1 MGLEEGRGVLAMVYV
16 GGLSVGVV
24 GQHPLAVLPI
34 GCLRAE
40 VVEGEGQGFWKV
52 CKISLIQ
59 IVIREYLKIS
69 PVLRGV
75 EGPWS
80 CPMPGGGPTFNSLT
94 AYAATG
100 P

>member
-24 GQHPLAVLPI
+24 GQHLSTVFPI

-52 CKISLIQ
+52 CKVSLVKLSSIS
-59 IVIREYLKIS
+59 
-69 PVLRGV
+69 
-75 EGPWS
+75 
-80 CPMPGGGPTFNSLT
+80 NSKYHLC
-94 AYAATG
+94 
-100 P
+100 